1 MTTANPLD
9 AIQQILEGLK
19 KTAEGGM
26 LHTFISR
33 GLRKFGDTNIEGAF
47 LAFTDKLLERY
58 LANPE
63 SDPSTRVRVKVIQ
76 QRLRL
81 YLDEFPAPAADIRTA
96 AAAPAEPVPSP
107 VVTEPPVV
115 YTGTVN
121 VPEPVA
127 AVPDTADSAP
137 VSEPLPEAEVH
148 PMPAPVAPRHLDELI
163 FETLAALK
171 APDHDQHFTELK
183 MQLQRGIEELL
194 DEHHHLNETLA
205 HTRNE
210 LEAAHAYRQQLDEA
224 LAKAREN
231 TLTDSLTGLP
241 NRTAF
246 LRQLNAEIGRA
257 RRYGFALSLA
267 LLDIDNLR
275 DINTRYGQGAGDHV
289 LGAYAREVLSEF
301 RGYDLVARYGSDE
314 FAVLLPNT
322 QRDGAARAVEKAQKR
337 AAGIFLQFDGE
348 HVPLPTFSSVLTLY
362 NHGEAPAAL
371 LKRADDA
378 LSHAKRRGPAQAVVA
393 LPTA

>member
-1 MTTANPLD
+1 MNENPLD

-33 GLRKFGDTNIEGAF
+33 GLRKFGETGIEGTF
-47 LAFTDKLLERY
+47 LAFADKLLERY

-63 SDPSTRVRVKVIQ
+63 SDPPTRVRVKVIQ
-76 QRLRL
+76 QRLRP
-81 YLDEFPAPAADIRTA
+81 YLEEFPPPA
-96 AAAPAEPVPSP
+96 PVPKM
-107 VVTEPPVV
+107 VATVIEPAP
-115 YTGTVN
+115 

-127 AVPDTADSAP
+127 VSPPAAEPATALPETPDIVSTATP
-137 VSEPLPEAEVH
+137 PEAEVLQAVESAE
-148 PMPAPVAPRHLDELI
+148 PTLPTPAAARHLDELI
-163 FETLAALK
+163 LETLAALK
-171 APDHDQHFTELK
+171 GPDNNPQFSELK
-183 MQLQRGIEELL
+183 QQLQRGIEEML
-194 DEHHHLNETLA
+194 DEHHHLTESLA
-205 HTRNE
+205 QTRSE
-210 LEAAHAYRQQLDEA
+210 LEEAHAYRQQLDDA

-231 TLTDSLTGLP
+231 SLTDTLTGLP

-267 LLDIDNLR
+267 LLDVDNLR
-275 DINTRYGQGAGDHV
+275 DLNTRYGQGAGDHV

-301 RGYDLVARYGSDE
+301 RGYDLVARYGGDE

-322 QRDGAARAVEKAQKR
+322 QRDGAARAIEKAQKR
-337 AAGIFLQFDGE
+337 AAGVYLQLNGE
-348 HVPLPTFSSVLTLY
+348 HVPLPSFSSVLTLY
-362 NHGEAPAAL
+362 SHGEAPAAL
-371 LKRADDA
+371 LKRADEA

-393 LPTA
+393 LPSA